1 MENKEQENNSH
12 LYISYWGEKIRQSRL
27 GIGNSNFDLMN
38 FMKSEVEKMLRFPR
52 LPIFYIFKYVIQ
64 DKNLFGRLLDN
75 NIQNNARKVQAII
88 KEHQISQTR
97 VIRHWRTGYLKN
109 LTTVPNIVGG
119 LKPIKAFCFSA
130 IAKKE

>member
-1 MENKEQENNSH
+1 
-12 LYISYWGEKIRQSRL
+12 
-27 GIGNSNFDLMN
+27 MN

-88 KEHQISQTR
+88 KEHQISPTR
-97 VIRHWRTGYLKN
+97 VI
-109 LTTVPNIVGG
+109 
-119 LKPIKAFCFSA
+119 SA
-130 IAKKE
+130 RDILY

>member
-1 MENKEQENNSH
+1 MENKEQENKSH

-52 LPIFYIFKYVIQ
+52 LPIFYIF
-64 DKNLFGRLLDN
+64 GRLLDN

-88 KEHQISQTR
+88 KEHQISPPR
-97 VIRHWRTGYLKN
+97 VISARDILYCLQY
-109 LTTVPNIVGG
+109 NID
-119 LKPIKAFCFSA
+119 PFS
-130 IAKKE
+130 IMGCHH